1 MKGDTVTAK
10 PQRNLEP
17 YKKKLRELYAHLTAE
32 RDAMEEAGLHENLVD
47 ETGERP
53 GVDTHPADAGTELF
67 LRERDQVLENNLDT
81 ILEQCERAL
90 KKIEDGTYGYSDES
104 GEFIGEDR
112 LDAVPYANL
121 TVEEQEH
128 YIGG

>member
-1 MKGDTVTAK
+1 MTAK
-10 PQRNLEP
+10 RTPDLEP
-17 YKKKLRELYAHLTAE
+17 YKQKLRELYARLTAE
-32 RDAMEEAGLHENLVD
+32 RNAMEAAGLHDNLVD

-53 GVDTHPADAGTELF
+53 GVETHPADAGTELF
-67 LRERDQVLENNLDT
+67 LRERDQVLENNLDA

-90 KKIEDGTYGYSDES
+90 KKIEEGTYGYSDES
-104 GEFIGEDR
+104 GQFIGEER

-121 TVEEQEH
+121 TVAEQEH